1 MMPDAVIDLNQEFF
15 SYCQEFPW
23 SSLSALKRLKI
34 NLMLTEINPPIGAE
48 GNVINT
54 PWIDQASKTRL
65 FLSGPSR
72 LKTLKKVELK
82 YRLVTVFK
90 SDRRVD
96 QTLRELFHD
105 ALDPSFRRS
114 RGDAFPSLE
123 NFDLC
128 VDVTVSPELSGGGM
142 TKEAVKLGTEKCL
155 PSIFGPG
162 GRCEV
167 DGWAARVDVD
177 WSLQE
182 DASR

>member
-1 MMPDAVIDLNQEFF
+1 MPDAVIELNQEFF
-15 SYCQEFPW
+15 SYCEEFPW

-34 NLMLTEINPPIGAE
+34 NLRLTEINPPIGAE
-48 GNVINT
+48 GNTANT
-54 PWIDQASKTRL
+54 PPWIAEASKTRL

-90 SDRRVD
+90 SEARVD

-105 ALDPSFRRS
+105 ALDPSFRRRS
-114 RGDAFPSLE
+114 GGDTFPSLK

-128 VDVTVSPELSGGGM
+128 VKVTVSPELSGGGKV
-142 TKEAVKLGTEKCL
+142 KEAVKMGTEKCL

-177 WSLQE
+177 WSVQ
-182 DASR
+182 